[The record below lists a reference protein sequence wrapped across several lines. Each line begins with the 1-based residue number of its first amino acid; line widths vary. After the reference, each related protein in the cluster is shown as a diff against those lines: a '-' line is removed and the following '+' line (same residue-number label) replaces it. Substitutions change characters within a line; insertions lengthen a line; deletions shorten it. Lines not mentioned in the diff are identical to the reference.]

1 MVKGKNILLCVCGG
15 VAAYKAAAL
24 TSKLVQAGA
33 NVKVVMTEGAQQFVT
48 PLTFQSLS
56 RNPVYVDT
64 FTEPDPTKIAH
75 IDIADWADVVLIAP
89 ATANTIAK
97 LALGIAD
104 NMLLSTLLATTAP
117 VYVAPAMN
125 VNMYNNAAVLRNI
138 KQLEE
143 DGYRIVDG
151 EEGYLACGWTGKGR
165 MAEPET
171 LLAILNRH
179 FQKTSTVFKN
189 KTFLITAGPTQERID
204 PVRYFTNRSSG
215 KMGYALAEAARAF
228 GADVILVSGPT
239 HLEAPI
245 GVTRIDVTSAQE
257 MYEAVIE
264 QFPHADVV
272 IKAAA
277 VADYR
282 PKETFAQKR
291 KKQPGNWAIEMERTI
306 DILKTLGM
314 KKKSQFLVGF
324 AAESEHVEQYAKQK
338 LMEKNLDLIVANNI
352 TEEGAGF
359 QGDTNVVT
367 IIDKNEQISRYPLLT
382 KRETAERIMEE
393 IAIRLKGKSE

>member
-239 HLEAPI
+239 HLKAPI

>member
-56 RNPVYVDT
+56 RNSVYVDT